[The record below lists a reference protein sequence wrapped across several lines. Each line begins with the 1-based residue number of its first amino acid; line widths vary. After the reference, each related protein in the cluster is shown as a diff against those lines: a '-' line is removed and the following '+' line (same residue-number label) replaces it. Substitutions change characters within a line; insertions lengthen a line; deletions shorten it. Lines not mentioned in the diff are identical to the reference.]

1 MRRRVLLIDDDP
13 EFRELIHHLLDAL
26 GVEVVALAEPP
37 PDVDAIARIE
47 PDALILDLSFEPGDL
62 SGWSLLQRIRDD
74 PLTKAIPVLLCTAA
88 AEEVDG
94 QEAWLAE
101 HRVGLLI
108 KPFSLALLEEKLAS
122 VLGEPV
128 SDER

>member
-1 MRRRVLLIDDDP
+1 MRRRVLLIDDDA
-13 EFRELIHHLLDAL
+13 EFRELVHQLLDAL

-37 PDVDAIARIE
+37 PDV
-47 PDALILDLSFEPGDL
+47 DALILDLSFEPGDL

-108 KPFSLALLEEKLAS
+108 KPFSLAQLEEKLAS